1 MWCNVEGDIDKA
13 EVCMLVDKVSTVGG
27 GIGEG
32 GGVGRVCFTGM
43 LGEVGKRRIE

>member
-13 EVCMLVDKVSTVGG
+13 EVCMLVDKVRIAGG

-32 GGVGRVCFTGM
+32 GGVGGVCFMGM
-43 LGEVGKRRIE
+43 LREVGKRRIG